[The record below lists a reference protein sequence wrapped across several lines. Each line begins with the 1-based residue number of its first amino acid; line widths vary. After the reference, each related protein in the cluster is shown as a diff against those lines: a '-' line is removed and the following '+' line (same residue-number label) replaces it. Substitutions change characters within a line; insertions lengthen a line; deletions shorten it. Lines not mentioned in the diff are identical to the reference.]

1 MKTQW
6 PQIIKSITIP
16 AALLLASVPLLLP
29 GVLAQDSQLARP
41 LPTLADVVEQTV
53 PAVVSISVRS
63 SASAENNPLYNDPF
77 FRRFFG
83 NVQPPP
89 QLRMSAGSGVIVDA
103 ERGYII
109 TNYHVVA
116 DGQEISVALADGRT
130 LNAELVGSDKA
141 TDIALL
147 RVEAENLTQIEIRDS
162 AELRVGDYVVAIGNP
177 FGLGQT
183 VTSGIVSALGRSGLD
198 IEGYEDFIQTDA
210 SINPGNS
217 GGALV
222 SLDGRLVGI
231 NTAILAP
238 TGGNV
243 GIGFAIP
250 SNMATAVM
258 AQLVAY
264 GEVRRGQLGV
274 SIQDLTPDLAEA
286 LGMDQAGGALVT
298 TVVPQSAADLV
309 GIQSGDIIVAIDD
322 RPVSSGTDVR
332 NRIGLMPI
340 GTKVRLTIMRD
351 AQEMDVTATIA
362 LGSVASNPTHPLPAA
377 LQGAQLRDLR
387 PGEGNGQSGVL
398 VQDVAAG
405 SPAAAAGLIAGDLI
419 LAVNQ
424 QAVASVD
431 GLIATL
437 SITTG
442 TLVLE
447 LVRDGQPLLLI
458 IR

>member
-298 TVVPQSAADLV
+298 TVVPQSAADLA